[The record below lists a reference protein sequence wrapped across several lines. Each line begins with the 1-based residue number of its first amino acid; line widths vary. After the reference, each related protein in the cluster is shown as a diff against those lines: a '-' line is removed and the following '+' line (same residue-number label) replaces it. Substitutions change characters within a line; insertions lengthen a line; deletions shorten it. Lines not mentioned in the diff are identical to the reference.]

1 MTGLWRALGLTVAL
15 VTGGAVLAADVV
27 TAPGARLRWLD
38 KLTGETADIE
48 LLPGQAAIRG
58 RLTILLDECRY
69 PADNPAA
76 EAFAHLTVTAD
87 GIAEPVYSGWM
98 VASSPAL
105 SALEHPRYDVWV
117 LTCMVEAPKVEID
130 EGVDR
135 HGLEGVVLPLLLA
148 DRGEGLAALDHD
160 GPWGKRL
167 ANESVTQ
174 VVDEGHSRFYGNRR
188 HLGTLVVADDD
199 EGG

>member
-48 LLPGQAAIRG
+48 LLPGQAAISG

-69 PADNPAA
+69 PADTPAA

-130 EGVDR
+130 EGVDT
-135 HGLEGVVLPLLLA
+135 
-148 DRGEGLAALDHD
+148 GEDQI
-160 GPWGKRL
+160 
-167 ANESVTQ
+167 ETI
-174 VVDEGHSRFYGNRR
+174 DEGAVN
-188 HLGTLVVADDD
+188 D
-199 EGG
+199 GG